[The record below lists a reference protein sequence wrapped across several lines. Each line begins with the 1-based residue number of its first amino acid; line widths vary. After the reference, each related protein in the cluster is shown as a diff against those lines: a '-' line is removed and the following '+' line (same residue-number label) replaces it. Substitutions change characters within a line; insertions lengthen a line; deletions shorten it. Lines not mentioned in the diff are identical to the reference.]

1 MRIDDQNIFSFK
13 NTSGEEIP
21 PFGVAIIT
29 GATIEENEII
39 FSIKK
44 CTATEED
51 LQEPA
56 SLIFNGIQPVPNDT
70 YGVGTRD
77 FPLQA
82 LIAQPS
88 SDHASG
94 TVVGPKA
101 GSWALSTDGS
111 CFRIMAKDGT
121 DPHVLAGHGV
131 YFVEAYHGKTD
142 FLIGKATAGILGRVG
157 AQLYSNDVAIYEAN
171 GSGVLTAVASAR
183 VISAYNISTEAV
195 LTNGYVKVWRYG
207 RKYYCEGIC

>member
-1 MRIDDQNIFSFK
+1 MFIDRQTIYGFK
-13 NTSGEEIP
+13 NETGQEIP
-21 PFGVAIIT
+21 PFGCLVIT
-29 GATIEENEII
+29 NAVIEEGEIV
-39 FSIKK
+39 FNVRKV
-44 CTATEED
+44 TQADED

-56 SLIFNGIQPVPNDT
+56 TLLFNSVQPVPDDS
-70 YGVGTRD
+70 YGVGTKD
-77 FPLQA
+77 LPLQA
-82 LIAQPS
+82 LIEQT
-88 SDHASG
+88 SDHTSG
-94 TVVGPKA
+94 TVVGPKND
-101 GSWALSTDGS
+101 SFALSTIGS
-111 CFRIMAKDGT
+111 CFKVLAKDST
-121 DPHVLAGHGV
+121 NPHVLAGHGV
-131 YFVEAYHGKTD
+131 YFIEAYHGKTD